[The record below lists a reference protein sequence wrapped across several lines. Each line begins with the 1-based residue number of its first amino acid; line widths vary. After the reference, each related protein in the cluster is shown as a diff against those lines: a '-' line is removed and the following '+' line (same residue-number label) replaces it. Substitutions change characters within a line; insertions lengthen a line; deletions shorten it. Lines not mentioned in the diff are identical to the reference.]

1 MEIKKQLYFFFSQ
14 KRTRILLPMAVTR
27 CTLYSLHSFIPSSN
41 SFQTVFKK
49 HLRFIFLKSYLFS
62 KTALKNT
69 ALGLKFQIEIK
80 HNILITFL
88 FRFFHVDH
96 FKVFIE
102 FVTILLLLYVL
113 IFWLWGMWDLGSSAR
128 NWTCMSCIGRWSLNP
143 WTTREVPHP
152 NYFWISPVWFQI

>member
-1 MEIKKQLYFFFSQ
+1 
-14 KRTRILLPMAVTR
+14 MAVTR

-113 IFWLWGMWDLGSSAR
+113 IFWPQDMWGLSSPTR
-128 NWTCMSCIGRWSLNP
+128 GQTHTSCPGRQSLNHQ
-143 WTTREVPHP
+143 TTRE
-152 NYFWISPVWFQI
+152 ISSFLLLQLTPLCSKLHLLAHLVLTITL